1 VFFGTFEIDAFVT
14 VVLVAHVLVLADD
27 AGLTDVVASSAFVN
41 IDTDVV
47 DKFVSISTGSVV
59 TASRVFADAIGVVGF
74 STGVSS
80 VAFVS
85 VIADRVTVEHF
96 DRPFGSGK
104 CSVVQV

>member
-1 VFFGTFEIDAFVT
+1 M
-14 VVLVAHVLVLADD
+14 
-27 AGLTDVVASSAFVN
+27 VASSAFVN

-47 DKFVSISTGSVV
+47 DEFVSVSTDAVV
-59 TASRVFADAIGVVGF
+59 TACRVFADAIGVVGF

-85 VIADRVTVEHF
+85 VIADSVTVENF